1 MTISV
6 WSMFWGWGLAW
17 RASWALPSDLEIK
30 APWLHSHGPRRSGGV
45 GGRRRRGLGSKLS
58 TWVSFPWPREA
69 GLASLIVCWLKAPSL
84 VVVWATKE
92 WMPTSFVGKI

>member
-30 APWLHSHGPRRSGGV
+30 APWLHSHGPRR
-45 GGRRRRGLGSKLS
+45 
-58 TWVSFPWPREA
+58 
-69 GLASLIVCWLKAPSL
+69 
-84 VVVWATKE
+84 
-92 WMPTSFVGKI
+92 